1 MLNSRTPAT
10 APDPTASLAAGRAP
24 RARPRGLSPAQLGR
38 LVGDVADA
46 GQWLDLVMFS
56 TDERWFERIELTD
69 NYEIWLLSWLPS
81 QHTGFH
87 DHGEA
92 AGAFAVAQGELLERT
107 ATPGSRKIRCRTAAQ
122 GTVSVFGKRHLHDMR
137 NVSST
142 PAISVH
148 AYSPPLT
155 AMRRYQLTPSGL
167 TLVRTEHA
175 ELDW

>member
-1 MLNSRTPAT
+1 MSAS
-10 APDPTASLAAGRAP
+10 PD
-24 RARPRGLSPAQLGR
+24 GLSPACLGR
-38 LVGDVADA
+38 LVRDLVDA
-46 GQWLDLVMFS
+46 GEWLEKVMFC
-56 TDERWFERIELTD
+56 TDERWFERLELTD

-92 AGAFAVAQGELLERT
+92 AGAYAVAQGELQERT
-107 ATPGSRKIRCRTAAQ
+107 AIPASRKVRCRTAEQ

-155 AMRRYQLTPSGL
+155 AMRRYQMTPSGL
-167 TLVRTEHA
+167 TVVRTEHA

>member
-1 MLNSRTPAT
+1 MLTSRTQAT
-10 APDPTASLAAGRAP
+10 APDPTASQAAGRAKL
-24 RARPRGLSPAQLGR
+24 ARPGWPSPVQLGR
-38 LVGDVADA
+38 LVRDVVAA
-46 GQWLDLVMFS
+46 GEWLEEVMFS
-56 TDERWFERIELTD
+56 TDERWFERMELTD

-92 AGAFAVAQGELLERT
+92 AGAFAVAQGELQERT
-107 ATPGSRKIRCRTAAQ
+107 ASPGSRKVKYRTAAQ
-122 GTVSVFGKRHLHDMR
+122 GTVSAFGPRHLHDMG
-137 NVSST
+137 NVSSA

-155 AMRRYQLTPSGL
+155 AMRRYQMTPSGL